1 MYYVIGENKSGE
13 FEAWEYLT
21 ASQAMAIRNDYLT
34 HCHGHP
40 LRQMQLAKR

>member
-34 HCHGHP
+34 QG
-40 LRQMQLAKR
+40 LNSRLGTMGDNK